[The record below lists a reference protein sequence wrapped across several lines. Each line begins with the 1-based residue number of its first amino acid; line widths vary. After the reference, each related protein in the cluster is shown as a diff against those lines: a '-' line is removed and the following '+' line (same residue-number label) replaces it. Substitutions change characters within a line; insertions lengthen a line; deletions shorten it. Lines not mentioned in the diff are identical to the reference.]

1 MEGNVDDNRPLVEVE
16 TGLDSEGGLIV

>member
-1 MEGNVDDNRPLVEVE
+1 MEGNVDDNRPLAEVE